1 MGPCRLL
8 KTIFAQ
14 FLGKYRV
21 VSALFGKIERLTF
34 TGTFDAFQHLV
45 KSHSFKQ
52 ICFPHRSEMGVLK
65 SFLKDLLSAGCE
77 KGSAR
82 SCLMLYVDSNDVK
95 YLNRSN
101 DLCYYDVN
109 CSEKPTTSITQ
120 FLIKEGQ
127 LTAAS
132 KLAKF
137 GCDHLYAESC
147 RRYAEMCEVGQGTR
161 KNKDLAKQFYGK
173 ACDLGDD
180 DGCEGFARLQE

>member
-1 MGPCRLL
+1 MHAFTCLL
-8 KTIFAQ
+8 N
-14 FLGKYRV
+14 FLKE
-21 VSALFGKIERLTF
+21 SNNKDLSDEW
-34 TGTFDAFQHLV
+34 
-45 KSHSFKQ
+45 FKP
-52 ICFPHRSEMGVLK
+52 I
-65 SFLKDLLSAGCE
+65 KDLLSAGCE

-95 YLNRSN
+95 YLNRSH
-101 DLCYYDVN
+101 DLCYSDVN

-173 ACDLGDD
+173 ACDLGDN